1 MHPIQTISKVF
12 ARSVELRSTR
22 YGTYLSWSL
31 MVALTNGKPIS
42 LSLGKR
48 QRTASTAPHMNRE
61 RGIVE
66 VLSGRA
72 RRPNGASA

>member
-1 MHPIQTISKVF
+1 
-12 ARSVELRSTR
+12 
-22 YGTYLSWSL
+22 

-42 LSLGKR
+42 LSLGNR
-48 QRTASTAPHMNRE
+48 QRNASPAPLMNLE

-72 RRPNGASA
+72 